1 MANNPEADT
10 TALDG
15 SFLETFTI
23 HNREYQQ
30 YSIENLVYF
39 VPVDDDEI
47 ERLLAMHNVLTRVF
61 DNRLIFP
68 PLPRP
73 RRILDCGHGSAS
85 WAIEVAAEHPRC
97 EVIGLDI
104 NPWQPA
110 EVPNNLYLQV
120 DDLNSSLTFPSHNFD
135 LVHSQMV
142 ANGIHINRWTHYI
155 RDMFRVTRPG
165 GWCQMVELY
174 YNVQSDNGSLTEG
187 HALRQWSS
195 RYLESHE
202 GLKDLR
208 VPLRLPAL
216 MREAG
221 FVDVEHQMIPLHTCA
236 WSSGMSLK
244 PIFLMSELTL
254 CRSASERN
262 WCSTPRRRTKL
273 PLVYGHLSFHRTTW
287 VSIHC
292 ISPALAL
299 ILFFRMTIQDVH
311 LLVAQ
316 ARIEADNPAF
326 KVGQSYASLCRTSLT
341 E

>member
-1 MANNPEADT
+1 MLNPEADT
-10 TALDG
+10 TALDD
-15 SFLETFTI
+15 SFLETVTI

-47 ERLLAMHNVLTRVF
+47 ERLLTMHNVLTRAF

-85 WAIEVAAEHPRC
+85 WAIAVAAEYPRC
-97 EVIGLDI
+97 EEPLGSGISNSYAD
-104 NPWQPA
+104 
-110 EVPNNLYLQV
+110 NN
-120 DDLNSSLTFPSHNFD
+120 NGLTFPSHNFD

-142 ANGIHINRWTHYI
+142 ANGIHVNRWTNYT

-236 WSSGMSLK
+236 WSSDQRLSAIGAVHRESVQS
-244 PIFLMSELTL
+244 FLSSMAIYPFT
-254 CRSASERN
+254 ER
-262 WCSTPRRRTKL
+262 L
-273 PLVYGHLSFHRTTW
+273 G
-287 VSIHC
+287 
-292 ISPALAL
+292 
-299 ILFFRMTIQDVH
+299 MTIQDAH
-311 LLVAQ
+311 LLIAQ

-326 KVGQSYASLCRTSLT
+326 KAYFPLYVCIGRKSRSRR
-341 E
+341 